1 MSLKLEY
8 QLEDF
13 DKNKIVSKYVDNDN
27 VKLFMAD
34 TCFRRMVKFV
44 PWREG
49 VLATTVSVEPGK
61 VTYEVPYAHKQYTQN
76 KGRGLRGAYWDRRMK
91 SAEGNAVAKEVEA
104 FIKKG
109 T

>member
-1 MSLKLEY
+1 MSLKLQY
-8 QLEDF
+8 HLEDF
-13 DKNKIVSKYVDNDN
+13 DKNKITTKFVGNDN

-44 PWREG
+44 PWRECI
-49 VLATTVSVEPGK
+49 LATTVSVEPGK